1 MKKTFPLLALL
12 LVILTACPRKD
23 DIIDPDD
30 KVPVVSKFV
39 YDGLSSYYLWANEMT
54 NKKPTNSNTDPEAYF
69 KSLLN
74 SIDTQ
79 HGWSW
84 ITDDVNALL
93 ADFSGSPKDFGWS
106 LALYRVS
113 GSSTDVVGVVKYV
126 FPNTPAA
133 NAGIVRGEIINKI
146 DGSNMTLTNYTRLFE
161 GNTLTVGIVNPISS
175 VSRSLAVTP
184 VVIATNPVL
193 KDSVYK
199 DNPAFAG
206 KKIGYLFYTDFI
218 SNYNNK
224 LYETFAKFRS
234 EGITDLVLDLRY
246 NHGGA
251 IDAASYLA
259 SLIAPRS
266 VVQSSSSVF
275 TELSYNSFLNSFFD
289 SRGNSRKTGFINSG
303 PMNPLDANLNFN
315 KVYIIATDDSYS
327 ASELITFCLKPHMT
341 VVHIGSNTGGKFTG
355 SWTLHAYDDFD
366 GEVVPVYEESDLSN
380 QDKATLKNWAMQPI
394 VATYKDKNGA
404 DFTNPGY
411 LVPTYP
417 MDVDG
422 IEGDPSKWKPIGST
436 NDYLLAKAI
445 SLITGLPVQATA
457 GTTSLR
463 SVYGSKRVKLFSPI
477 DNRLKESVQFAP
489 PRQKGLGKELINRM
503 KEQRISSNF

>member
-1 MKKTFPLLALL
+1 
-12 LVILTACPRKD
+12 
-23 DIIDPDD
+23 
-30 KVPVVSKFV
+30 
-39 YDGLSSYYLWANEMT
+39 
-54 NKKPTNSNTDPEAYF
+54 
-69 KSLLN
+69 
-74 SIDTQ
+74 
-79 HGWSW
+79 
-84 ITDDVNALL
+84 
-93 ADFSGSPKDFGWS
+93 
-106 LALYRVS
+106 
-113 GSSTDVVGVVKYV
+113 
-126 FPNTPAA
+126 
-133 NAGIVRGEIINKI
+133 
-146 DGSNMTLTNYTRLFE
+146 
-161 GNTLTVGIVNPISS
+161 
-175 VSRSLAVTP
+175 
-184 VVIATNPVL
+184 
-193 KDSVYK
+193 
-199 DNPAFAG
+199 
-206 KKIGYLFYTDFI
+206 
-218 SNYNNK
+218 
-224 LYETFAKFRS
+224 
-234 EGITDLVLDLRY
+234 
-246 NHGGA
+246 
-251 IDAASYLA
+251 
-259 SLIAPRS
+259 
-266 VVQSSSSVF
+266 
-275 TELSYNSFLNSFFD
+275 
-289 SRGNSRKTGFINSG
+289 
-303 PMNPLDANLNFN
+303 MNPLDANLNFN